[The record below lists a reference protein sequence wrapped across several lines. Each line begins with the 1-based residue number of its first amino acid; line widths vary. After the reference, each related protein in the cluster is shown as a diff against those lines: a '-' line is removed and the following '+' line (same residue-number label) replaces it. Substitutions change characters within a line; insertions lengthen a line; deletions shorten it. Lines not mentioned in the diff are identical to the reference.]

1 MPDEPDDIDEAISR
15 AEDAFGGQL
24 GQPEYEEGLD
34 PAEHDAD
41 VIQLRK
47 ACRLLDACRLLREHD
62 GYHTSVIEMSF
73 AAIERT
79 LEFYA
84 LTASNDTIDDFRE
97 GHDRAYDRGAEL
109 NLVAEETARRLK
121 QLYRDNR
128 AAAYYRDTVAATQQ
142 ADAMFDLAVIIPD
155 YIKDFARVSHEC
167 RCDTD
172 LVI

>member
-1 MPDEPDDIDEAISR
+1 MPDEPDALLEALTHT
-15 AEDAFGGQL
+15 EDAFSGQL
-24 GQPEYEEGLD
+24 GRPEYETGLD
-34 PAEHDAD
+34 PNDNDAD

-47 ACRLLDACRLLREHD
+47 ACRLLDSCRLLREHD

-109 NLVAEETARRLK
+109 GLVTEEAARRMK
-121 QLYRDNR
+121 QLYRENR
-128 AAAYYRDTVAATQQ
+128 AASYYRDTVAAAQQ
-142 ADAMFDLAVIIPD
+142 ADALFDLAVTLHE
-155 YIKDFARVSHEC
+155 YVQNFAQFSHQCHCQE
-167 RCDTD
+167 
-172 LVI
+172 

>member
-1 MPDEPDDIDEAISR
+1 MPDDPDELTEAVSQ
-15 AEDAFGGQL
+15 AEDAFSGQL
-24 GQPEYEEGLD
+24 GRPDYEVGLD
-34 PAEHDAD
+34 PGEHDAD

-47 ACRLLDACRLLREHD
+47 ACRLLDACRLLRDYD

-97 GHDRAYDRGAEL
+97 GHDRAYDRATEL
-109 NLVAEETARRLK
+109 DLVPEETARRLK

-128 AAAYYRDTVAATQQ
+128 AAAYYRETVAATQQ
-142 ADAMFDLAVIIPD
+142 ADAMFDLAVAIHD
-155 YIKDFARVSHEC
+155 YVKNFARLSHEC
-167 RCDTD
+167 RCQR
-172 LVI
+172 

>member
-1 MPDEPDDIDEAISR
+1 MPDEPDDLIDAVAHAEA
-15 AEDAFGGQL
+15 AFGRQL
-24 GQPEYEEGLD
+24 GRLDYEAHLD
-34 PAEHDAD
+34 PDSHDSD

-47 ACRLLDACRLLREHD
+47 ACRLLDECRLLRDHD

-97 GHDRAYDRGAEL
+97 GHDRAYDRAADL
-109 NLVAEETARRLK
+109 QLITEETARRLK

-128 AAAYYRDTVAATQQ
+128 AAAYYRDTVAAAQQ
-142 ADAMFDLAVIIPD
+142 AEAMFDIAVTLHD
-155 YIKDFARVSHEC
+155 YVANFARLSHEC
-167 RCDTD
+167 RCSD
-172 LVI
+172 

>member
-1 MPDEPDDIDEAISR
+1 MPDEPDDLVDAVAH
-15 AEDAFGGQL
+15 AEDAFTGQL
-24 GQPEYEEGLD
+24 GRPDYEDGLD
-34 PAEHDAD
+34 PNAHDPN

-47 ACRLLDACRLLREHD
+47 ACRLLDACRLLRKHD

-97 GHDRAYDRGAEL
+97 GHDRAYDRGADL
-109 NLVAEETARRLK
+109 HLVTDETARRMK

-128 AAAYYRDTVAATQQ
+128 AAAYYRETVAAAQQ
-142 ADAMFDLAVIIPD
+142 ADAMFDLAVAVHD
-155 YIKDFARVSHEC
+155 YVKNFAQLAHEC
-167 RCDTD
+167 RCQN
-172 LVI
+172 

>member
-1 MPDEPDDIDEAISR
+1 VPDEPDDLGEAVAH

-24 GQPEYEEGLD
+24 GQPDYEEGLD
-34 PAEHDAD
+34 PNDHDAD

-47 ACRLLDACRLLREHD
+47 ACRLLDACRLLRDHD

-79 LEFYA
+79 LECYA

-97 GHDRAYDRGAEL
+97 GHDRAYDRGADL
-109 NLVAEETARRLK
+109 ALITEETARRLK

-128 AAAYYRDTVAATQQ
+128 AAAYYRDTVAAAQQ
-142 ADAMFDLAVIIPD
+142 AEAMFDLAVLVHD
-155 YIKDFARVSHEC
+155 YVKDFARCSHEC
-167 RCDTD
+167 RCRR
-172 LVI
+172 

>member
-1 MPDEPDDIDEAISR
+1 VPDEPDTLTDAVAR

-24 GQPEYEEGLD
+24 RRPDYEEGLD
-34 PAEHDAD
+34 PNEHDPD

-47 ACRLLDACRLLREHD
+47 ACRLLDACRLLRDHD

-109 NLVAEETARRLK
+109 GLVTEETARRLK

-128 AAAYYRDTVAATQQ
+128 AAAYYRDTVAAKQQ
-142 ADAMFDLAVIIPD
+142 AEATFDLAVAIHD
-155 YIKDFARVSHEC
+155 YVRSFARLSHEC
-167 RCDTD
+167 RCRR
-172 LVI
+172 

>member
-1 MPDEPDDIDEAISR
+1 MAGFPRLQAR
-15 AEDAFGGQL
+15 
-24 GQPEYEEGLD
+24 EE
-34 PAEHDAD
+34 
-41 VIQLRK
+41 VNQLRK
-47 ACRLLDACRLLREHD
+47 ACRLLDACRLLRERD

-109 NLVAEETARRLK
+109 GLVTAEAARRMK

-128 AAAYYRDTVAATQQ
+128 AASYYRDTVAAAQQ
-142 ADAMFDLAVIIPD
+142 ADALFDLAVTLHE
-155 YIKDFARVSHEC
+155 YVQNFAQLSHQCHCQE
-167 RCDTD
+167 
-172 LVI
+172 

>member
-128 AAAYYRDTVAATQQ
+128 AAAYCRDTVAATQQ

-167 RCDTD
+167 RCRH
-172 LVI
+172 

>member
-1 MPDEPDDIDEAISR
+1 M
-15 AEDAFGGQL
+15 
-24 GQPEYEEGLD
+24 
-34 PAEHDAD
+34 
-41 VIQLRK
+41 IQLRK

-128 AAAYYRDTVAATQQ
+128 AAAYCRDTVAATQQ

-167 RCDTD
+167 RCRH
-172 LVI
+172 

>member
-1 MPDEPDDIDEAISR
+1 MPDEPENLVDAVAHAEA
-15 AEDAFGGQL
+15 AFGGHL
-24 GQPEYEEGLD
+24 GRPDYEEHLD
-34 PAEHDAD
+34 PDSHDSD

-47 ACRLLDACRLLREHD
+47 ACRLLDACRLLRDYD

-97 GHDRAYDRGAEL
+97 GHDRAYDRAAEL
-109 NLVAEETARRLK
+109 QLIAEETAKRLK

-128 AAAYYRDTVAATQQ
+128 AAAYYRDTVAAAQQ
-142 ADAMFDLAVIIPD
+142 ADALFDITVILHD
-155 YIKDFARVSHEC
+155 FVANFARLSYEC
-167 RCDTD
+167 RCLD
-172 LVI
+172 

>member
-1 MPDEPDDIDEAISR
+1 MPDEPDDLDDAISW

-24 GQPEYEEGLD
+24 GRPDYEEGLD
-34 PAEHDAD
+34 PDEHDAD

-47 ACRLLDACRLLREHD
+47 ACRLLDACGLLREHD

-109 NLVAEETARRLK
+109 NLVTEETARRLK

-128 AAAYYRDTVAATQQ
+128 AAAYYRETVAASQQ
-142 ADAMFDLAVIIPD
+142 ADAMFDLAVTIHD
-155 YIKDFARVSHEC
+155 HVTNFAQISHEC
-167 RCDTD
+167 RCQYQ
-172 LVI
+172 

>member
-1 MPDEPDDIDEAISR
+1 MPDEPDELAGAVAH

-24 GQPEYEEGLD
+24 GRPDYEEGLD
-34 PAEHDAD
+34 PGDYDVD

-47 ACRLLDACRLLREHD
+47 ACRLLDACRLLRDHD

-97 GHDRAYDRGAEL
+97 GHDRAYDRAASL
-109 NLVAEETARRLK
+109 NLITEETARRLK

-128 AAAYYRDTVAATQQ
+128 AAAYYRATVAAARQ
-142 ADAMFDLAVIIPD
+142 AEAMFDLAVLIHD
-155 YIKDFARVSHEC
+155 YVKDFARYSHEC
-167 RCDTD
+167 RCRR
-172 LVI
+172 

>member
-1 MPDEPDDIDEAISR
+1 MPDEPDALVDAVAR

-24 GQPEYEEGLD
+24 GRPDYENGID
-34 PAEHDAD
+34 PDAHDAD

-47 ACRLLDACRLLREHD
+47 ACRLLEACRLLRDHD

-97 GHDRAYDRGAEL
+97 GHDRAYDRGGEL
-109 NLVAEETARRLK
+109 GVITEATGRRLK

-128 AAAYYRDTVAATQQ
+128 AAAYYRDTVAAARH
-142 ADAMFDLAVIIPD
+142 ADTLFDLAEVVHD
-155 YIKDFARVSHEC
+155 HVTDFARRSHEC
-167 RCDTD
+167 RCRE
-172 LVI
+172 

>member
-1 MPDEPDDIDEAISR
+1 MPDEPAALEEAISR
-15 AEDAFGGQL
+15 AEDAFDGQL
-24 GQPEYEEGLD
+24 GRPEYEDGLD
-34 PAEHDAD
+34 PSMHDAD

-79 LEFYA
+79 FEFYA

-97 GHDRAYDRGAEL
+97 GHNRAYDRGADL
-109 NLVAEETARRLK
+109 GLVTAETARCLT

-128 AAAYYRDTVAATQQ
+128 AAAYYRDTVAAAQQ
-142 ADAMFDLAVIIPD
+142 ADAMFDLAVAIHD
-155 YIKDFARVSHEC
+155 YVKNFARLSHEC
-167 RCDTD
+167 QCRR
-172 LVI
+172 